1 MAHVVAYLI
10 PVRRNLREAYTS
22 VSARGAAVY
31 REHGALR
38 AVDSRMDGEP
48 QRREVLHTD
57 GLRGALA
64 EASEATRDVR
74 TAAGTGPNEVV
85 VL

>member
-1 MAHVVAYLI
+1 MAHVDAYLI

-48 QRREVLHTD
+48 QRSAVLHAD
-57 GLRGALA
+57 AARGALD
-64 EASEATRDVR
+64 EASEAARDVR
-74 TAAGTGPNEVV
+74 TAAGTGANEVV